1 MKIDHFQNMH
11 LDRCML
17 SLIKKKKRKKMERN
31 EIEIYISMYRL
42 YKYKI
47 IDSYRSSIV

>member
-17 SLIKKKKRKKMERN
+17 SLIKKKKRKKNGTKRN
-31 EIEIYISMYRL
+31 RNLYIHVST
-42 YKYKI
+42 
-47 IDSYRSSIV
+47 V